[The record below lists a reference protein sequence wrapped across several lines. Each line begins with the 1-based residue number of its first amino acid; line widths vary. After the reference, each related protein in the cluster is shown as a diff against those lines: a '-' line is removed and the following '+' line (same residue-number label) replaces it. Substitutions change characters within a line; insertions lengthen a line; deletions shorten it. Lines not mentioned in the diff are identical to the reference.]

1 MLINY
6 STQAVEKL
14 NGTEISGKPIYVG
27 RAQKRQE
34 RDEELRHQRD
44 EHTQKYQGANVY
56 VKVWSLHLFG
66 YF

>member
-1 MLINY
+1 MTTFLSPWTLLIIV
-6 STQAVEKL
+6 QAVEKL
-14 NGTEISGKPIYVG
+14 NGTEINGKQIYVG

-56 VKVWSLHLFG
+56 VKVFI
-66 YF
+66 